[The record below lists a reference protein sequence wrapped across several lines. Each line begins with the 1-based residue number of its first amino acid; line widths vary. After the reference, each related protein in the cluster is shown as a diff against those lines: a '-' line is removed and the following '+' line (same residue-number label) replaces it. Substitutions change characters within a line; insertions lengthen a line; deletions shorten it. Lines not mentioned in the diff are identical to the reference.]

1 VRTGRGVR
9 AGLTAVQLRW
19 MLLGLVLLFALP
31 PVRHAAG
38 RAWAVVRGVVRA
50 QQEARARHAR
60 VAEYARR
67 YGISFETAEA
77 VEQAARAEGL
87 DVELA
92 FRLVRVESGFRADA
106 VSHAGA
112 VGMTQLMPVTA
123 QDLQPGVTR
132 ADLMDR
138 DTNLRLGFR
147 YMGRLLRVYDGDRET
162 ALHAYNRGIGTVA
175 RIRARGGDPANG
187 YARAVLGNTGA
198 SRVGTESGAAPAVP
212 GEERLHELAPV
223 PVPAGP

>member
-1 VRTGRGVR
+1 MC

-19 MLLGLVLLFALP
+19 MLLGIALLFAFP
-31 PVRHAAG
+31 QVRHAAARG
-38 RAWAVVRGVVRA
+38 WGVVRGAMRA
-50 QQEARARHAR
+50 QQEARARDAR

-67 YGISFETAEA
+67 YGISFETADA
-77 VEQAARAEGL
+77 VERAARAEGL

-92 FRLVRVESGFRADA
+92 FRLVRVESGFRSDA

-123 QDLQPGVTR
+123 QDLQPGVTH
-132 ADLMDR
+132 ADLLDR

-147 YMGRLLRVYDGDRET
+147 YMGRLLRVYGGDRET

-187 YARAVLGNTGA
+187 YARAVLGTKGA
-198 SRVGTESGAAPAVP
+198 SAVGSHPGSAAAPPAD
-212 GEERLHELAPV
+212 ERLHELAPI
-223 PVPAGP
+223 PVPATP